1 MKLVVRNNCLI
12 DGLTARFPSTTA
24 FQTACERAIVR
35 TAMTAETA
43 FRSDEHFAQ
52 DEFRR
57 WLDDRPQSDSN
68 HYELING
75 RIVMT
80 PPAGWPH
87 GRVGVTLSCRLN
99 QHVSSRKLGMVLD
112 SSTGYDLPSGDTVEP
127 DVSFITSKRFAA
139 GPPPVEGQFL
149 RIVPTLAL
157 ETLSRST
164 ARRDRTEK
172 KKVYERNGVDEYWI
186 VDAPRRRVTVFHLGK
201 RGYDAGRTFS
211 AGKIKSRPLP
221 KLDLSVEDVFAF

>member
-1 MKLVVRNNCLI
+1 
-12 DGLTARFPSTTA
+12 
-24 FQTACERAIVR
+24 
-35 TAMTAETA
+35 MTAETA
-43 FRSDEHFAQ
+43 FRSDEHFTQ

-57 WLDDRPQSDSN
+57 WLDDRPRSDIN

-87 GRVGVTLSCRLN
+87 GRVGTSLTSVLN
-99 QHVSSRKLGMVLD
+99 QHVTSRKLGMVLD
-112 SSTGYDLPSGDTVEP
+112 SSSGYDLPSGDTVEP
-127 DVSFITSKRFAA
+127 DVSFITHKRFVA

-149 RIVPTLAL
+149 RIVPNLAV

-186 VDAPRRRVTVFHLGK
+186 VDAQRRTITVFHLGK
-201 RGYDAGRTFS
+201 RGYDAGRAFS
-211 AGKIKSRPLP
+211 TGKIKSRVLP
-221 KLDLSVEDVFAF
+221 QLDLSVEDVFAF

>member
-1 MKLVVRNNCLI
+1 VKLVVRNNCLI

-43 FRSDEHFAQ
+43 FRSDEHFTQ

-57 WLDDRPQSDSN
+57 WLDDRPQSDIN

>member
-1 MKLVVRNNCLI
+1 MRG
-12 DGLTARFPSTTA
+12 D
-24 FQTACERAIVR
+24 
-35 TAMTAETA
+35 MTAETA
-43 FRSDEHFAQ
+43 FRSDEHFTQ

-57 WLDDRPQSDSN
+57 WLDDRPQSDIN

-87 GRVGVTLSCRLN
+87 GRIGTCLTSVLN
-99 QHVSSRKLGMVLD
+99 QYVNSRKLGMVLD
-112 SSTGYDLPSGDTVEP
+112 SSTGYDLPSGDTLEP
-127 DVSFITSKRFAA
+127 DVSFVTTKRVAA

-149 RIVPTLAL
+149 RIVPNLVV

-172 KKVYERNGVDEYWI
+172 KKVYERNGVEEYWI
-186 VDAPRRRVTVFHLGK
+186 VDAQRRTVTVFHLTKG
-201 RGYDAGRTFS
+201 GYDAGQAFS
-211 AGKIKSRPLP
+211 AGKIKSRVLP

>member
-1 MKLVVRNNCLI
+1 
-12 DGLTARFPSTTA
+12 
-24 FQTACERAIVR
+24 
-35 TAMTAETA
+35 MTAETA
-43 FRSDEHFAQ
+43 FRSDEHFTQ

-57 WLDDRPQSDSN
+57 WLDDRPQSDIN

-87 GRVGVTLSCRLN
+87 GRIGTCLTSVLN
-99 QHVSSRKLGMVLD
+99 QYVNSRKLGMVLD
-112 SSTGYDLPSGDTVEP
+112 SSTGYDLPSGDTLEP
-127 DVSFITSKRFAA
+127 DVSFVTTKRVTA
-139 GPPPVEGQFL
+139 GPRPVEGQFL
-149 RIVPTLAL
+149 RIVPNLVV

-186 VDAPRRRVTVFHLGK
+186 VDAQRRTVTVFHLTK
-201 RGYDAGRTFS
+201 RGYDDGQPFS
-211 AGKIKSRPLP
+211 AGKIKSRVLP